1 MPTTPRS
8 WRPCCWAERKTARLG
23 RAVRSAHAENRF
35 PAAACPGSS
44 SNFHLQ
50 SWRQP
55 PLFRRA
61 RRQTPVPQPFEQT
74 PTPTRTLRVGVAAFS
89 ASHAASGPSLPARR
103 KVRSAPNARQ
113 PKDWAAHASNDR
125 ETAGRH
131 AVPASLGPG
140 AKPAFRASPRQKRA
154 ATPSGGR
161 LAVNSALPPQKRSGA
176 RRQKAQAGDKE
187 GGIAGADRSPPA
199 RPSRLP
205 GARLR
210 RVVRA
215 GDKRRLSPAPR
226 QSSRC
231 RRNRAPFPRLAAGV
245 RRLPIPPQASLAGR
259 RCRRAFP
266 VSPARRRSLRRGR
279 PPARPRSGFAG

>member
-113 PKDWAAHASNDR
+113 PKDWAAPASNDR

-140 AKPAFRASPRQKRA
+140 AKPAFRASPQWKRA
-154 ATPSGGR
+154 ATKRLGR
-161 LAVNSALPPQKRSGA
+161 ARIQRSGN
-176 RRQKAQAGDKE
+176 
-187 GGIAGADRSPPA
+187 GGPA
-199 RPSRLP
+199 RSHRKPRAGRKACVSGVAAVETRGNP
-205 GARLR
+205 FRRPIGRQFGVPAAKALR
-210 RVVRA
+210 RA
-215 GDKRRLSPAPR
+215 PSKGASRR
-226 QSSRC
+226 
-231 RRNRAPFPRLAAGV
+231 
-245 RRLPIPPQASLAGR
+245 
-259 RCRRAFP
+259 
-266 VSPARRRSLRRGR
+266 
-279 PPARPRSGFAG
+279 